1 MSKALYFKFPFLE
14 KDETFMNIDL
24 FEIMIMKSVVK
35 PSKFPPFNS
44 EKCVNKYR
52 EKLVRLLKG
61 KNKGILD
68 CKSL

>member
-1 MSKALYFKFPFLE
+1 MSKGLYFNFSSLE
-14 KDETFMNIDL
+14 KDESFKSIDL
-24 FEIMIMKSVVK
+24 FEIMMMKSIVK
-35 PSKFPPFNS
+35 SDKFPPFNS
-44 EKCVNKYR
+44 KKCVNKYR